1 MKIEGKKIYLETGDT
16 FTGCGY
22 TFEVVNKEI
31 IPQPEPAKVNKLS
44 FLELL
49 DKFNKILKDRG
60 YNTINSNLEVYYYLR
75 WANNYTDRQY
85 NNNFWV
91 FKPETYPLVYNYRG
105 KDTEDDGT
113 AYNAL
118 QAWLMASCLAELV
131 PDSGETTNTQTELF
145 KLAYEIGGSKSYP
158 LYNTKA
164 FKADPYAMRE
174 AASVMYAICRGDGAI
189 SKQIDDYRKELGGKS
204 ISGSSWEDLG
214 YKNTMLSDNLG
225 RRGYHMDYLG
235 YCVNTQ
241 LFLPSAPGP
250 RIETTTVCELLQP
263 WEEGQPEYL
272 FNMETGNY
280 DVDEIANQFFVDEWN
295 MMTQTPLSKW
305 NSYSLEKKN
314 RIINVAA
321 IPPCTFTYMFGK
333 KNIQFDGIINKAY
346 GNHPA
351 YNYYC
356 FSQTNKDT
364 GLVLEGPFSEFEG
377 IYRYNSTD
385 TREQCLDKVATIFDN
400 FRFPT
405 EDPNYGRCRPGC
417 KPTRQGGELNPV
429 HGSAENEIYNT
440 DLCTMV
446 ADNVAGTEKG
456 KIQDGFASDSPRSY
470 VSGHSAQIWGLA
482 LMLTQMKNSGNCE
495 HWIKKAFEYS
505 VNRSIGRFHW
515 NSDCVYGRLFGAMA
529 LPIINAM
536 TNNGF
541 NVVKDY
547 IMNPKQK
554 GDWKVKLYIN
564 NQTGKPI
571 QSTGE
576 IRLYVDNHIGIN
588 TYLPGAA
595 PAMGALYT
603 FNVGMNDFSGYIV
616 HCVLNGETYMSDKYN
631 GKQVNEVRFY
641 DSRHWNSDDCGYN
654 VTLEKDNTLN
664 KSGATYILKI
674 TNK

>member
-1 MKIEGKKIYLETGDT
+1 MKIDGKKIYLETGDT

-22 TFEVVNKEI
+22 TFEVIEKQVEPQPV
-31 IPQPEPAKVNKLS
+31 IPQNKLS
-44 FLELL
+44 FLELV
-49 DKFNKILKDRG
+49 DKFNEVLKNRG
-60 YNTINSNLEVYYYLR
+60 YHTINPNLSVYYYLR
-75 WANNYTDRQY
+75 WANDYTDRQY
-85 NNNFWV
+85 NSDFWV

-105 KDTEDDGT
+105 NDNYDDGT

-145 KLAYEIGGSKSYP
+145 KLAYELGGGRSYA
-158 LYNTKA
+158 LYNTKS

-174 AASVMYAICRGDGAI
+174 AASVMYAICRGDENI
-189 SKQIDDYRKELGGKS
+189 SNDIEKYRKELGGKA
-204 ISGSSWEDLG
+204 ISASDWNGLN

-225 RRGYHMDYLG
+225 RRGYRMNYLG

-241 LFLPSAPGP
+241 LFLPDAPGP
-250 RIETTTVCELLQP
+250 RIPTTTVYELPQP
-263 WEEGQPEYL
+263 WEQGQPKEL
-272 FNMETGNY
+272 FTESGNY
-280 DVDEIANQFFVDEWN
+280 IMDEVINNYFVTNYN
-295 MMTQTPLSKW
+295 MMTKTPLSTW
-305 NSYSLEKKN
+305 NSYSTEKKN
-314 RIINVAA
+314 RMVNVAA
-321 IPPCTFTYMFGK
+321 IPSCTFIYMFGK
-333 KNIQFDGIINKAY
+333 KNVQFDGIIHKAY
-346 GNHPA
+346 GNHDA
-351 YNYYC
+351 FDYYC
-356 FSQTNKDT
+356 FSQTNKNT
-364 GLVLEGPFSEFEG
+364 GLALEGPFSEFEG

-385 TREQCLDKVATIFDN
+385 TREQCLDKIATIFDN

-417 KPTRQGGELNPV
+417 KPTRQGGELNPI

-456 KIQDGFASDSPRSY
+456 KIQEGFASDSPRSY

-482 LMLTQMKNSGNCE
+482 LMLTQMKNGGNCE

-541 NVVKDY
+541 DVIKDY
-547 IMNPKQK
+547 IMNPQQE

-564 NQTGKPI
+564 NQTGKDI

-595 PAMGALYT
+595 VTAGALYT
-603 FNVGMNDFSGYIV
+603 FKTGMNDFSNLDV
-616 HCVLNGETYMSDKYN
+616 HCVLNGEIYMSDKYN

-641 DSRHWNSDDCGYN
+641 DSRHWNSDDCGFN
-654 VTLEKDNTLN
+654 VTLEKDNIIN